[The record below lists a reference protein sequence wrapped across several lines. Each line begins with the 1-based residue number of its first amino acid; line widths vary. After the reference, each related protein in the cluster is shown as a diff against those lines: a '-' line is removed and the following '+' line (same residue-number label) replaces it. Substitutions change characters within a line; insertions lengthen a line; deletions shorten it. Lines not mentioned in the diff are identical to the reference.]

1 MNLFWASSEEK
12 RVVGLRFLMYISKWP
27 LLVSI
32 VRVSCVFIVSF
43 PCKRFVVYSTGCKVK
58 L

>member
-1 MNLFWASSEEK
+1 MNLLWTSSEEK

-27 LLVSI
+27 LLMSS
-32 VRVSCVFIVSF
+32 VSCVFIVSF
-43 PCKRFVVYSTGCKVK
+43 PCKVK